1 VQTRIASEYQN
12 RPEADYAE
20 QVLRACVHCGF
31 CLATCPTYQ
40 LLGSELDS
48 PRGRI
53 YLLKQLIEGAEVTD
67 RTRLHLDRCLTC
79 RACESTC
86 PSGVKYSRLLDFGRV
101 EIERKAPRSAGSR
114 AFRRILR
121 EVMTRRGL
129 FTTLVSIG
137 RPFRG
142 LLPTKLRS
150 LLPARSVTPIPL
162 AIPAGARRVLLLDGC
177 VQPAL
182 APQINAAAQRVF
194 ARAGIDLQ
202 PIAQAGCCGAINHH
216 MGAEEAART
225 QARTN
230 IDAWWPEIEAGV
242 EGICITASG
251 CGAMVKEYDHLL
263 QHDADYAERAT
274 RIAALA
280 RDPAELLIDADLGLP
295 GTGQRLAFHAP
306 CTLQHGQ
313 RLPGVTER
321 LLAGLGFELTP
332 VTDPHLCCGSAGTY
346 SLFQPELSTALR
358 DRKLAALEEPA
369 PEQIA
374 TANIGC
380 MMHLQSGTDRPVR
393 HWLQIVDE
401 QLTTL

>member
-1 VQTRIASEYQN
+1 MQTRIASEYQD
-12 RPEADYAE
+12 RPEAVYAE

-53 YLLKQLIEGAEVTD
+53 YLLKQLIEGEQVTA

-101 EIERKAPRSAGSR
+101 EIERKAPRSAMSR
-114 AFRRILR
+114 LFRRLLR
-121 EVMTRRGL
+121 EVMTRRRL
-129 FTTLVSIG
+129 FGAMVAAG
-137 RPFRG
+137 RPLRG
-142 LLPTKLRS
+142 LMSRKLRS
-150 LLPARSVTPIPL
+150 LLPAPL
-162 AIPAGARRVLLLDGC
+162 AVPAMLSTPVGARRVLLLDGC

-182 APQINAAAQRVF
+182 APEINAAAQRVF
-194 ARAGIDLQ
+194 ARAGMDLQ
-202 PIAQAGCCGAINHH
+202 PIAGAGCCGAINQH
-216 MGAEEAART
+216 MGAEEAARI

-230 IDAWWPEIEAGV
+230 IDAWWPEIEAGADA
-242 EGICITASG
+242 ICITASG
-251 CGAMVKEYDHLL
+251 CGVLVKEYDQLL
-263 QHDADYAERAT
+263 QHDPDYAERAA
-274 RIAALA
+274 RIASLA
-280 RDPAELLIDADLGLP
+280 MDPAELLIDADLGQP

-321 LLAGLGFELTP
+321 LLTRLGFELTP
-332 VTDPHLCCGSAGTY
+332 VTDAHLCCGSAGTY
-346 SLFQPELSTALR
+346 SLFQPDISTALR
-358 DRKLAALEEPA
+358 DRKLAALEGPA

-380 MMHLQSGTDRPVR
+380 MMHLQSGTGRPVR
-393 HWLQIVDE
+393 HWLCIVDQ
-401 QLTTL
+401 QLSTP